1 MKRREEPAEKLLT
14 MQPAEETSLSEEGF
28 LSALYVPESDAYPGK
43 VMILCGGSDGYF
55 SLTKLI
61 AEQYAGRGLTVLALA
76 YWNQKGLPEE
86 LYHVPL
92 EYGEKAAQWLKNRGY
107 EKIAMAGVSMG
118 AEYSL
123 LCGCSFPDLITCVV
137 GISPISVVTQ
147 GLRKKTDRYKKMKL
161 LDGSAFCLRGEELP
175 WVPLRFDKK
184 QMLKDCIKR
193 KELTTLSCY
202 RDVVEKSREEGQ
214 IPAEKIL
221 GPLLLLAADQDSM
234 WPSALSAEKIIR
246 RREEKG
252 LETQYEHY
260 AYASHMLIPCK
271 LKSRK
276 IYRMERQFPEKC
288 WQSDLDAFQKT
299 LVFLKTRW

>member
-1 MKRREEPAEKLLT
+1 MH
-14 MQPAEETSLSEEGF
+14 
-28 LSALYVPESDAYPGK
+28 SASG
-43 VMILCGGSDGYF
+43 
-55 SLTKLI
+55 
-61 AEQYAGRGLTVLALA
+61 
-76 YWNQKGLPEE
+76 
-86 LYHVPL
+86 
-92 EYGEKAAQWLKNRGY
+92 
-107 EKIAMAGVSMG
+107 
-118 AEYSL
+118 
-123 LCGCSFPDLITCVV
+123 
-137 GISPISVVTQ
+137 
-147 GLRKKTDRYKKMKL
+147 
-161 LDGSAFCLRGEELP
+161 GEELP